1 MKEGEPV
8 TLDPGAVKNP
18 NDLMTWYFNYTHIAE
33 ITGDL
38 SKICTGDLCED
49 GEERFR
55 NRLKLDQQTGS
66 LTITNTRTTDSGLY
80 EVQVSS
86 SNRRHRRSI
95 SIKSFDVT
103 VFGECNLDVQ
113 TVGRR
118 KIKKHDIHLCILLS

>member
-33 ITGDL
+33 ITRDL

-49 GEERFR
+49 GDERFR
-55 NRLKLDQQTGS
+55 HRLKLDQQTGS

-80 EVQVSS
+80 EVSS

-113 TVGRR
+113 TF
-118 KIKKHDIHLCILLS
+118 KKT